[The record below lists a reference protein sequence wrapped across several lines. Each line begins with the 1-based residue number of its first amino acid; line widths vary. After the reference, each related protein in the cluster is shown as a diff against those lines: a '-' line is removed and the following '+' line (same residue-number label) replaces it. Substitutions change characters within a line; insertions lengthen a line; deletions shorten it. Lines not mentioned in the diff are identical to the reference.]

1 MWHIKTILHPT
12 DFSAPAEE
20 ARRLACDLAREHEAR
35 LVALHVTPRFVIRHM
50 VNVSE
55 LPPQE
60 SQEKL
65 WEAIRRPRP
74 EERGVEVEHRLA
86 EGDPA
91 AEILKTAADTRCD
104 LIVMGTHGRSGLP
117 RWFTGSV
124 AEEVIRH
131 ASCPVLIAKARP
143 APVQETKTER
153 ETETELA
160 GVGEIPAVAPPL
172 P

>member
-1 MWHIKTILHPT
+1 
-12 DFSAPAEE
+12 
-20 ARRLACDLAREHEAR
+20 
-35 LVALHVTPRFVIRHM
+35 

-55 LPPQE
+55 LPPRE

-74 EERGVEVEHRLA
+74 EEQGVDVEHRLV

-91 AEILKTAADTRCD
+91 AEILKMAAQTGCD

-131 ASCPVLIAKARP
+131 APCPVLIAKARP
-143 APVQETKTER
+143 APVQETKTED
-153 ETETELA
+153 ETTTVPSD
-160 GVGEIPAVAPPL
+160 VGEIPAVAPPL